1 MTKKQTFKNSF
12 LGLNSVE
19 TYQKD
24 KMEKVAIANCSKED
38 YQKNVGYLLKIQYI
52 NVTVILMCYCRYIY
66 LTINNVIYMEMFYRD
81 CAINNKSCSKNKAF
95 FAS

>member
-38 YQKNVGYLLKIQYI
+38 YQKNVGYLLNIQYI
-52 NVTVILMCYCRYIY
+52 NVL
-66 LTINNVIYMEMFYRD
+66 L
-81 CAINNKSCSKNKAF
+81 
-95 FAS
+95 